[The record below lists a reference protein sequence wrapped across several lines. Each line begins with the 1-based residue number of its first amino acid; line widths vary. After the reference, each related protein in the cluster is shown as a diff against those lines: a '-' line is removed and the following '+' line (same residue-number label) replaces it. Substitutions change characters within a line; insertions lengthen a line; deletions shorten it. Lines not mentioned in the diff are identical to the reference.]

1 MCWSSSDHKCS
12 HSRLQAPYKT
22 IFKVFSLS
30 STSFGLNHLSEILHS
45 SLNRIPDPCLWGF
58 ALFFIFICVCLFL
71 PCFCLSFCQPP
82 ATAGTARDQLKEYF
96 SFQHSSLISEGSAR
110 QLTFRELAIKLWICS
125 LSSWRA
131 ATFLAAGCPCIE
143 PMSRALITQ
152 KGATQLQRQQH
163 ISKPGLSGIESFC
176 FHCSFRDLCSLLW
189 TDSEKKKQTQTA
201 VSLVWDVLQAID
213 VIKWLLSWHGE
224 FCWHFLRHNV
234 CSYEH
239 VCSLPLMQTEN
250 TELEEK
256 WDLYWFIAVRFH
268 ANFFL

>member
-152 KGATQLQRQQH
+152 KGATQLQRQQR

-189 TDSEKKKQTQTA
+189 TDSEKKTNKPKLLFPWCGMFYKQSMSLSDCCLGTGSFAGTFWDT
-201 VSLVWDVLQAID
+201 VSAAMNTCAHCLWCRQRT
-213 VIKWLLSWHGE
+213 LS
-224 FCWHFLRHNV
+224 
-234 CSYEH
+234 
-239 VCSLPLMQTEN
+239 
-250 TELEEK
+250 
-256 WDLYWFIAVRFH
+256 
-268 ANFFL
+268 